1 MGLCAKS
8 MNYLAVFL
16 ASIGITWAVTPLMA
30 SLTVRLRLVDEPNE
44 RRVNTRPV
52 PTGGGVAIFLGFIL
66 PVLIAVP
73 MSRFLAGL
81 ILCSFLILNLGLIDD
96 RRSLSPRAKFIGQV
110 IVALILTFFGVRID
124 FVSNPF
130 GGMFY
135 LGRLAVPLTVLW
147 LVAVT
152 NIINLIDGLDGLA
165 AGITCIACLP
175 LFLIALQRGQEVVAL
190 LTIALAGSSLGFLRH
205 NFNPAKIFMGD
216 GGAMFLG
223 FMLGAISV
231 QGTLKGP
238 AAIALSVPVLIL
250 GLPFFDTV
258 FAIIRRFRRGAPIYA
273 ADNGHVHHRLLAMGL
288 SQREAVMVM
297 YLVSSCLG
305 ILALWIAGMNS
316 AASTLIQIVAA
327 VIILLGARRLGTI
340 TLGRFKDRLG
350 S

>member
-1 MGLCAKS
+1 MKHF
-8 MNYLAVFL
+8 AVFL
-16 ASIGITWAVTPLMA
+16 ASLGISWAATPLVA
-30 SLTVRLRLVDEPNE
+30 SLAVRLRLVDEPNE
-44 RRVNTRPV
+44 RRINTRPM
-52 PTGGGVAIFLGFIL
+52 PTGGGAAIFLGFIL
-66 PVLIAVP
+66 PVLIALP
-73 MSRFLAGL
+73 MSRFLSGL
-81 ILCSFLILNLGLIDD
+81 ILCSSLMLTLGLIDD
-96 RRSLSPRAKFIGQV
+96 RRGLSPKTKFIGQIAV
-110 IVALILTFFGVRID
+110 SLILTFYGVRID

-130 GGMFY
+130 GGMIY
-135 LGRLAVPLTVLW
+135 LGRLAIPLTVLW

-175 LFLIALQRGQEVVAL
+175 IVLIAFQRGQEVVAL

-258 FAIIRRFRRGAPIYA
+258 FAIIRRFRRGRPIYA

-297 YLVSSCLG
+297 YLVSCFLG
-305 ILALWIAGMNS
+305 ILALRIAGMNS
-316 AASTLIQIVAA
+316 AASTLTQIVAG
-327 VIILLGARRLGTI
+327 VILLLGVRRLGTS

-350 S
+350 G